1 MAAAA
6 AARSAYRK
14 VSGIWPLVSAPSLD
28 SGVWAVSL
36 LRACAV
42 NLCDAL
48 VVRGAGCGVG
58 VTVSAYG
65 RCQQT
70 QTLIAVYLV
79 RPVK

>member
-1 MAAAA
+1 MGVVVALCL
-6 AARSAYRK
+6 SYLE
-14 VSGIWPLVSAPSLD
+14 SGLCPLSGPSLA
-28 SGVWAVSL
+28 SVAWAVSL